1 MRRIIITSQDVL
13 NPTDIKE
20 KVYEY
25 DINEGACFT
34 KSFQDFGVDIKD
46 FDQWDV
52 LLGSLPNDD
61 SYEYRIITLRDSS
74 VVLTYKEIIISNQ

>member
-1 MRRIIITSQDVL
+1 MRRVIITSQDVL
-13 NPTDIKE
+13 NPTDVKE
-20 KVYEY
+20 KIYEY
-25 DINEGACFT
+25 DIDEGAYFT

-74 VVLTYKEIIISNQ
+74 IVLTYKEIIISNQ

>member
-20 KVYEY
+20 KIYEY

-34 KSFQDFGVDIKD
+34 KAFQDFGVDIKD

-74 VVLTYKEIIISNQ
+74 IVLTYKEIIISNQ

>member
-20 KVYEY
+20 KIYEY
-25 DINEGACFT
+25 DIEEGAYFA
-34 KSFQDFGVDIKD
+34 KSFQDFGIDIKE

-52 LLGSLPNDD
+52 LLGSLPNDN

-74 VVLTYKEIIISNQ
+74 IVLTYKEIIILNP

>member
-20 KVYEY
+20 KIYEY
-25 DINEGACFT
+25 DIDEGAYFA
-34 KSFQDFGVDIKD
+34 KSFQDFGIDIKE

-74 VVLTYKEIIISNQ
+74 IVLTYKEIIISNQ